1 MSLSLP
7 LPAMSHSTQ
16 YFRNPAAAISY
27 CSKGYIRTD
36 WRSMAAEPGELRAIY
51 EHVLRAMQR
60 YHVTALLFVHGQP
73 EEIPAATQRW
83 LVAEWVPRAIREAGY
98 ERCALVETSHS
109 SPGAPQ
115 AIGHQVAG
123 SMEYAFFDETA
134 AAVSWLLHAEATAD

>member
-1 MSLSLP
+1 
-7 LPAMSHSTQ
+7 
-16 YFRNPAAAISY
+16 
-27 CSKGYIRTD
+27 
-36 WRSMAAEPGELRAIY
+36 MAAEPGELRAIY